1 MQSKKNE
8 NIITTS
14 NPDEMYAKYIHKPV
28 LRKFTEQF
36 MDADTAE
43 VVEID
48 RNSVLFDRG
57 TFIDNE
63 ILTQINFYMQTGDI
77 KSVTVS
83 DQKRV
88 GFLIEAM
95 RPILYTV
102 TIEGGV
108 KMKKSKILIH
118 ARTAKEAIDI
128 AADYGELYYATGFK
142 IKALKAFSD
151 CIYIDSDQYQC
162 TDDYITEEKREDMMY
177 YMVDGNVIV
186 NDKETCGYAFIL
198 LALDVETAKKTIHA
212 YLAQNRSDS
221 FGNSKWYFNVMGA
234 GPTKIDH
241 VVDPEFCM
249 EYLEEKST
257 EGLIPNDDTV

>member
-1 MQSKKNE
+1 MQSRVNE

-14 NPDEMYAKYIHKPV
+14 NPDEMYLKYIHKPV

-43 VVEID
+43 VIEID
-48 RNSVLFDRG
+48 RNSVLFERG
-57 TFIDNE
+57 TFIDKE
-63 ILTQINFYMQTGDI
+63 TLAQINFYMQTGDI

-88 GFLIEAM
+88 GFLMEAG

-102 TIEGGV
+102 TVEGGA

-177 YMVDGNVIV
+177 YMVDGNVIID
-186 NDKETCGYAFIL
+186 DKETYAYAFIL
-198 LALDVETAKKTIHA
+198 LALDVESAKKTIHA
-212 YLAQNRSDS
+212 YLAQNNSDA
-221 FGNSKWYFNVMGA
+221 FGSSKWYFNVMGA

-241 VVDPEFCM
+241 VVDPEFCRTYYNPDVDSDINM
-249 EYLEEKST
+249 EE
-257 EGLIPNDDTV
+257 